1 MATSPRGQF
10 ITLEGIEGAG
20 KSTQQAFIIEY
31 LQQRL
36 PQAVIKTREPGGTI
50 VAEAIRQTV
59 LQHYDETMCDDSE
72 LLLLFAARAQ
82 HLQILIKPSLQKG
95 HWVVCDRFTDASYAY
110 QGGGRG
116 ISDQRLQLLESWVQQ
131 GLQPDLTILLDVP
144 APIAIARIQS
154 RKHFDRIEIEQQEF
168 FNKVRAAYL
177 KRAQAFPERIKV
189 CDASQDTLAVQD
201 QIVTILKAFLTL

>member
-82 HLQILIKPSLQKG
+82 HLQILRKPSLQKG

-154 RKHFDRIEIEQQEF
+154 RKHFDRIE
-168 FNKVRAAYL
+168 
-177 KRAQAFPERIKV
+177 RI
-189 CDASQDTLAVQD
+189 L
-201 QIVTILKAFLTL
+201 